1 MLVTS
6 ELQSTESIY
15 EPAQL
20 LGVETALSGPA
31 QAYKY
36 QHCFFTSDAT
46 NQGSIYFKS
55 VEITVDTTLPASFAG
70 GHVVL
75 HVLLMAHKQCRA
87 HEPTT
92 IIRG

>member
-31 QAYKY
+31 QTYKY
-36 QHCFFTSDAT
+36 QHCIDAT
-46 NQGSIYFKS
+46 NQGGTS
-55 VEITVDTTLPASFAG
+55 VFISNQLN
-70 GHVVL
+70 
-75 HVLLMAHKQCRA
+75 
-87 HEPTT
+87 
-92 IIRG
+92 